1 LFYDPVGFH
10 GLRIECAA
18 SLIGFRGA
26 SHLYR
31 FDDLSRL
38 RCRHGLDGCCCRSDF
53 IGLSCFRWPSRSAEF
68 TASVG
73 RASSTSLIG
82 SAGCAISA
90 IGDFCR
96 LADLGRLDGLCAL
109 RELRWLNGRQFA

>member
-1 LFYDPVGFH
+1 LFTDDPVGFH

-26 SHLYR
+26 SHLYL

-53 IGLSCFRWPSRSAEF
+53 IGLSCFRWPSRFCRVHGFCRASELDELDRFGRLRDFCAMA
-68 TASVG
+68 TSVG
-73 RASSTSLIG
+73 WLISVGLMASARCASS
-82 SAGCAISA
+82 AG
-90 IGDFCR
+90 
-96 LADLGRLDGLCAL
+96 
-109 RELRWLNGRQFA
+109 